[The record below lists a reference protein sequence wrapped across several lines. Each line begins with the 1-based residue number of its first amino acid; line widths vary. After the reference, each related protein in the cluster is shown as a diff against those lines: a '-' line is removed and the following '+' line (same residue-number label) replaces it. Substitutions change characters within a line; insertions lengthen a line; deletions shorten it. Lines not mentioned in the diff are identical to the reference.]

1 MTILELVT
9 EAEQRG
15 LTLKPAGDYLDV
27 VPRRLCT
34 PDFAEKLRAHKPQ
47 LLALVQTKG
56 VTWIEVFS
64 ERIGETIFFCLDEDT
79 KAALVQ
85 AGASEWSIY
94 TKAELRTLCA
104 QNRIAPLSD
113 TELRKAHE
121 LRQTFHGRIT
131 RSDGR

>member
-1 MTILELVT
+1 MTAMELVT

-15 LTLKPAGDYLDV
+15 LTLKPAGNYLEV

-34 PDFAEKLRAHKPQ
+34 PDFAEELRAHKPQ

-64 ERIGETIFFCLDEDT
+64 ECIGETIFFCLDENT
-79 KAALVQ
+79 KAALLE

-94 TKAELRTLCA
+94 TKTELRTLCA
-104 QNRIAPLSD
+104 QNRIAPLSNA
-113 TELRKAHE
+113 ELRKVHE
-121 LRQTFHGRIT
+121 LKRTFQGRIT
-131 RSDGR
+131 T